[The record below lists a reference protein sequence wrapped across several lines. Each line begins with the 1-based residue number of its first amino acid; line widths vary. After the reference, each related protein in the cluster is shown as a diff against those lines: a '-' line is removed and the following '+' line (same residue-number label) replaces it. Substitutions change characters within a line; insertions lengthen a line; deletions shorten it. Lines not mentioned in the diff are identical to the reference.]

1 MRFSLKQTSAR
12 SFDLSLPDHEG
23 RTREL
28 GFEHITELGG
38 AIEIVPAAIVL
49 EEAAARLLQLAAADW
64 RMASGRIIA
73 GAPVALVDVFVD
85 GRIPRGDARPLPLDG
100 RASIKRLTG
109 DEIVVEGLVPRL
121 SFGVRV
127 EQLEVEQHE
136 GRGRAALEALAA
148 RNLET
153 TVGGFLVSVD
163 EADVNGLEAR
173 WRTRGAGPEAE
184 TGLEISADSLAVASL
199 SARSRAIEVEI
210 QDLEVTGLAI
220 RGGALSFAK
229 VSVGKIVVRLDVAA
243 PRARETGGDVGAART
258 EPPAGPRPRVDWRI
272 LDWVDGQIDVDVTV
286 DATLPVI
293 RRRKATHYFRVPI
306 EKGVF
311 NYRQVESGLSALE
324 NAVID
329 FDVRGHKL
337 VIERDL
343 PIIRLRKNLVEWRLD
358 PDEMALARQRKVR
371 LRTLPRFEILPS
383 NGKSSD
389 FKLHGLKVGPIDIE
403 LSVSPETAST
413 SERPATVDDDAGAR
427 AATGPG
433 EAEAGEA
440 QAPADAEATARP
452 VSPGELEGVLTA
464 LALRRL
470 SIHGDVSYPEG
481 EGVLAARVR
490 KLAASLRGLRAGGY
504 EIDAGA
510 VRVQAIDPCKITFE
524 GLKPRTVSLTV
535 CGLKLEKVELAP
547 QAAPV
552 AGADAGAAGDGGAG
566 AADPATAVS
575 LAPGEPGDDGSSAD
589 RQ

>member
-38 AIEIVPAAIVL
+38 AIEIVPAAVIL
-49 EEAAARLLQLAAADW
+49 EEAAARLLQLATADW
-64 RMASGRIIA
+64 HMPSGRISA

-85 GRIPRGDARPLPLDG
+85 GRIPRGDARSLPIDG
-100 RASIKRLTG
+100 RVGIKRLTT
-109 DEIVVEGLVPRL
+109 DQIVVEGLVPRL
-121 SFGVRV
+121 SCGVRI

-136 GRGRAALEALAA
+136 GRGRAGLGALAV
-148 RNLET
+148 NSLET
-153 TVGGFLVSVD
+153 TVAGFLVSVD
-163 EADVNGLEAR
+163 EADVNGLAAR
-173 WRTRGAGPEAE
+173 WRSGAGDEA
-184 TGLEISADSLAVASL
+184 GAGVEISADTLAVTSL
-199 SARSRAIEVEI
+199 SARSPGIEVEI

-229 VSVGKIVVRLDVAA
+229 VTVGKIVVSLDLAA
-243 PRARETGGDVGAART
+243 LDAREAGDAGATRAQR
-258 EPPAGPRPRVDWRI
+258 PAGPRSRMDWRI
-272 LDWVDGQIDVDVTV
+272 LDWVDGQIDVDVAV

-343 PIIRLRKNLVEWRLD
+343 PIIRMRKNLVEWHLD
-358 PDEMALARQRKVR
+358 PDEMALARRRKVR
-371 LRTLPRFEILPS
+371 LRTLPRFEVLSS

-389 FKLHGLKVGPIDIE
+389 FKLHALRVGPIDIE
-403 LSVSPETAST
+403 LSVSPEAASR
-413 SERPATVDDDAGAR
+413 SERLATADEDAGAR
-427 AATGPG
+427 AATSPG
-433 EAEAGEA
+433 EAEAGVE
-440 QAPADAEATARP
+440 PVATP
-452 VSPGELEGVLTA
+452 VSPGELEGFLTA

-470 SIHGDVSYPEG
+470 SIHGDVSYPDG
-481 EGVLAARVR
+481 EGMLTARVR

-504 EIDAGA
+504 QIDAGA
-510 VRVQAIDPCKITFE
+510 VRVQTIDPCKIVFE
-524 GLKPRTVSLTV
+524 GLKPRMATLTVS
-535 CGLKLEKVELAP
+535 GLRLEDVELARDP
-547 QAAPV
+547 AQESAPEAEAAPEAAGD
-552 AGADAGAAGDGGAG
+552 AGADPVHPAA
-566 AADPATAVS
+566 AVS
-575 LAPGEPGDDGSSAD
+575 LAPDEPAGDDGSSSD